1 MTNRHLQVFVL
12 GGAFV
17 RPHEKCIRIV
27 ARRLGQQGRIPLMLR
42 DTDPMGDDGQR
53 EVREYIVAPPLTR
66 VPPERDLAGLVRHI
80 DMEAPA
86 ACSGMGHRACV
97 LRDKLRC
104 GADPT
109 PPSWG
114 RPATGVGFGGPRSR
128 ANAGASARRMP
139 RSSARCRLNAFSRSI
154 LRVSSVLKAS
164 GVELLTRMRAR
175 MAVANTGLAERK
187 RSIMARR
194 RVVLQGRWRRL
205 ETCGAATRRKVVS
218 QYWATVGISSP
229 RPCQSSICL
238 GTKPSRRVVRCGEP
252 SCS

>member
-27 ARRLGQQGRIPLMLR
+27 AGRLGQPGRIPLMLR
-42 DTDPMGDDGQR
+42 DTDATGDDGQR

-66 VPPERDLAGLVRHI
+66 VPPGRDLAGVVRHI

-109 PPSWG
+109 APSWG
-114 RPATGVGFGGPRSR
+114 RPAIGVGFGGPRSR
-128 ANAGASARRMP
+128 ANARASARRMP
-139 RSSARCRLNAFSRSI
+139 RSSARRRLIAFSRSI
-154 LRVSSVLKAS
+154 LRVSSAAKAS

-175 MAVANTGLAERK
+175 MAAANTGLTERK

-205 ETCGAATRRKVVS
+205 PTYGAATRRKVVS
-218 QYWATVGISSP
+218 QYWAAVGRSSS

-238 GTKPSRRVVRCGEP
+238 GTKPSRRAVWCGEP